1 MPEHIAEG
9 IAEGIVEEIIVAGWM
24 DYEPGDRDAMLQALV
39 ELGRR
44 TREEEP
50 GCLDYAMTADPTD
63 ERRIRVYEHWTSP
76 QALDEHFTTPH
87 IKDFRAAVAGLTRV
101 GVSLRAHTVASS
113 RAMR

>member
-1 MPEHIAEG
+1 MAEETV
-9 IAEGIVEEIIVAGWM
+9 AEEIIVAGWM
-24 DYEPGDRDAMLQALV
+24 DYEPGDRGTMLNALV

-50 GCLDYAMTADPTD
+50 GCLDYAMTPDPAD
-63 ERRIRVYEHWTSP
+63 ERRIRVYEHWASQ

-101 GVSLRAHTVASS
+101 GVSLQAHTVASS